1 MDPRFA
7 LFYMVAA
14 SGVFMIV
21 GGIWLIYK
29 EKIFIDRESSQPI
42 EVSSPL
48 GTFKS
53 NYPALALFALGF
65 FPLVYPIYSIN
76 NLHDFVRVHTV
87 RIKGPVHASAYPVLI
102 YAARAQDAV
111 TSDGD
116 FQVPVPYLDSYDN
129 DYKILLVVNNHVI
142 DEARAERGAK
152 AGASD
157 PIEVNFKPIVLESP
171 NYVPNVA
178 PVPADYK

>member
-1 MDPRFA
+1 MDPRLA
-7 LFYMVAA
+7 LYYMVAA

-29 EKIFIDRESSQPI
+29 EKIFIDKESKEPI

-48 GTFKS
+48 GSFKS

-76 NLHDFVRVHTV
+76 NLRDFVRVHTV
-87 RIKGPVHASAYPVLI
+87 HIKGPVHASAYPVLV

-111 TSDGD
+111 TADGE

-129 DYKILLVVNNHVI
+129 EYKILLVVNGHVI
-142 DEARAERGAK
+142 DEARAVRSEK
-152 AGASD
+152 SD
-157 PIEVNFKPIVLESP
+157 AIDINFKPIVLESSS
-171 NYVPNVA
+171 YVPDVK